1 MIDNLRIN
9 GLRGISQCHIDD
21 IGRVNLFLG
30 RNNCGKSTIL
40 ESIFL
45 LSGGIDPSNYIKI
58 NNLRNYRMMQSGED
72 FTFNIYGLQK
82 ETPIAISALNEGKL
96 RKLTILYRET
106 RNKSINIGD
115 NNARPAIDYEIL
127 FHLENEGMPDV
138 DTSIKVSSANPNK
151 GKAAIAEAPMLHIPA
166 FFISPSEPYENVESY
181 FATIVENKKEE
192 YVKRVINAIDPNI
205 KDIVFAGNRI
215 MADIGFEKRIPI
227 QLMGDG
233 LKKVLSV
240 VVNMAMVPN
249 GILLI
254 DEVDNGL
261 HYSSMPILWK
271 AIVESAKMYNVQ
283 VFATTHNVES
293 LRALNEIL
301 ESDEYKDLQS
311 DFRSYTIRRED
322 NGEHKVIKA
331 EYPQFNHIINQDLEL
346 R

>member
-1 MIDNLRIN
+1 MIDRLSIN
-9 GLRGISQCHIDD
+9 GLRGISQCILED
-21 IGRVNLFLG
+21 IGQVNLFLG
-30 RNNCGKSTIL
+30 RNNSGKSTIL

-45 LSGGIDPSNYIKI
+45 LSGGNDPFNYAKI
-58 NNLRNYRMMQSGED
+58 NSLRHYNRMQSGED
-72 FTFNIYGLQK
+72 LIYNIYGLKKDTPILISAFCDSQMRELSISYK
-82 ETPIAISALNEGKL
+82 ETRSKNIS
-96 RKLTILYRET
+96 ISDSST
-106 RNKSINIGD
+106 RPS
-115 NNARPAIDYEIL
+115 IDYEVL
-127 FHLENEGMPDV
+127 FHLKNEGMPDV
-138 DTSIKVSSANPNK
+138 DTSFKVSSINPNK
-151 GKAAIAEAPMLHIPA
+151 GKVALADAPIFHIPA

-181 FATIVENKKEE
+181 FASIVENKRED
-192 YVKRVINAIDPNI
+192 YVKKVINDVDPNI

-215 MADIGFEKRIPI
+215 MADIGFDKRIPI

-301 ESDEYKDLQS
+301 SRGEYKDIQD
-311 DFRSYTIRRED
+311 DFRSYTVRRGD
-322 NGEHKVIKA
+322 DGEHKVIKA
-331 EYPQFNHIINQDLEL
+331 NYPQFNHIINHDLEL